1 MISSTS
7 SSEAVSAKAWR
18 KWLIACAAVFAA
30 ALLVSWFSLLLLDPY
45 DSGRFPGLRVS
56 GVVDRNPRTANAGR
70 ARNARFDAALFGN
83 STGQLLDPVRLS
95 AATSLHFV
103 QLTVPGTGPRE
114 QMTLLRYFIS
124 HHTHT
129 AALVIVTDPSW
140 CTPDPSPPLDHP
152 FPFWLYGGNFDYLRH
167 FASWHAIE
175 LGFRRVGLAVRL
187 RQPVA
192 RVDGFLDYEL
202 GWTWSFHP
210 PPRAQAEAKDAT
222 AAATSAEQPFPAISE
237 LEAMLSELPPTV
249 AIVIVVPPV
258 YSDDLPAPH
267 SSSGIRMAQ
276 CKSALDKIVA
286 QRPRSG
292 LLDFRV
298 DNAMTRDP
306 ENFMNA
312 MHYRAILA
320 RQMEQSVS
328 AIIVA
333 GAPERRS

>member
-1 MISSTS
+1 MRRMISSTS

-30 ALLVSWFSLLLLDPY
+30 ALVVTWFSLLLLDPY
-45 DSGRFPGLRVS
+45 DSGRFPGLHVS

-70 ARNARFDAALFGN
+70 ARNALFDAALFGN
-83 STGQLLDPVRLS
+83 STGQLLDPERLS

-124 HHTHT
+124 HHTQT

-175 LGFRRVGLAVRL
+175 LGFRRVGLALRL

-192 RVDGFLDYEL
+192 RVDGFLDYEI

-210 PPRAQAEAKDAT
+210 PPRPK
-222 AAATSAEQPFPAISE
+222 PKP
-237 LEAMLSELPPTV
+237 
-249 AIVIVVPPV
+249 
-258 YSDDLPAPH
+258 
-267 SSSGIRMAQ
+267 RMRPR
-276 CKSALDKIVA
+276 L
-286 QRPRSG
+286 QRPPNSPS
-292 LLDFRV
+292 LPF
-298 DNAMTRDP
+298 
-306 ENFMNA
+306 
-312 MHYRAILA
+312 
-320 RQMEQSVS
+320 QSL
-328 AIIVA
+328 
-333 GAPERRS
+333 RRC